1 MSIFTILFYTNI
13 YTVHC
18 CLYIFS
24 SHSLIVHNSNFEN
37 PFVKNSNNWIQSQ
50 MNTSNICKN
59 PIQHNCIQH
68 NVSNIKN
75 NELLESNPNIKPHKM
90 SNIQSRELN
99 GQHCSN
105 FLKEDKEQLLN
116 MFNSPKNIKV
126 TLQLNQGKCDIGLIL
141 YGGNTKGV
149 YVSKVIPDSI
159 ADQAGI
165 NEGDKLVKVS

>member
-1 MSIFTILFYTNI
+1 M
-13 YTVHC
+13 
-18 CLYIFS
+18 
-24 SHSLIVHNSNFEN
+24 
-37 PFVKNSNNWIQSQ
+37 QSQ

-75 NELLESNPNIKPHKM
+75 NELLESNPIIKPHKM
-90 SNIQSRELN
+90 SNIHSRELN